1 MIGCA
6 YHLIGE
12 VELVAGT
19 GLRRVFENTY
29 IIDCKVCGKKICWY
43 GRLENYRYVLRQWF
57 KTERGNYSHRK
68 AYCCSWSCYIKA
80 LLKSTAE
87 KQVLEAQDVILLL
100 RYQQEV
106 PWDRVAKVAW
116 EQLPAREDLE
126 GARCYLR

>member
-12 VELVAGT
+12 VERVGT
-19 GLRRVFENTY
+19 GLRPIAVNTY
-29 IIDCKVCGKKICWY
+29 MIDCKVCGKSVCWY
-43 GRLENYRYVLRQWF
+43 GKLENYRYVLRAWYT
-57 KTERGNYSHRK
+57 TERGNHSYRK

-87 KQVLEAQDVILLL
+87 KQLLDAQDVILLL

-116 EQLPAREDLE
+116 QQLPAREDLE